1 VSLLVKGLVLIQLF
15 LGLQLNMGLLLLG
28 LISYIGWNLD

>member
-15 LGLQLNMGLLLLG
+15 LGLQLNMGMLLLG
-28 LISYIGWNLD
+28 LINYIGWNLD